1 MLIKALRGSFG
12 DYGMVRRG
20 QIIDVPDPQAQQL
33 VKRGLY
39 EGVKMEAGP
48 DGSGPLSRT
57 GGQNG
62 EAAPSSSSPEAR
74 QPQTP
79 TLPPAEGAP
88 ASLQSTTPGGSR
100 RGRMSSTPA
109 TLPGGKPMM
118 ASRDSK
124 D

>member
-12 DYGMVRRG
+12 DFGMVRRG

-48 DGSGPLSRT
+48 DGSGPLSRS

-62 EAAPSSSSPEAR
+62 ETAPSSSSPEAP
-74 QPQTP
+74 QPQTSS
-79 TLPPAEGAP
+79 LPPVEDAP
-88 ASLQSTTPGGSR
+88 GSLQSTTPGASR
-100 RGRMSSTPA
+100 HGRTSSTPA
-109 TLPGGKPMM
+109 TTRGGKPMM
-118 ASRDSK
+118 ASLDLK